1 MALEPQASSTDAQS
15 LKVAAWRASDGTG
28 RPASIIRRAY
38 ARRPRAR
45 GRSPMEDRLEQAYA
59 ESGCS
64 SRVRA
69 VSYVLAEK
77 TEVNGGNVVMAELDL
92 AV

>member
-1 MALEPQASSTDAQS
+1 
-15 LKVAAWRASDGTG
+15 
-28 RPASIIRRAY
+28 
-38 ARRPRAR
+38 
-45 GRSPMEDRLEQAYA
+45 MEDRLEQAYA